1 MNDYICFMKQL
12 SLYVMIAAYIFA
24 GVNHF
29 INPALYISI
38 MPPWLP
44 WHRELVILSGI
55 CEILFAVLMIFPST
69 RRLGAWCIILLLLAV
84 FPANIQMMINFI
96 REDNKDLWISVI
108 RLPVQILLIWWAYIF
123 TKKVSVRS

>member
-1 MNDYICFMKQL
+1 MKQL
-12 SLYVMIAAYIFA
+12 SLYVMIAAYILA

-29 INPALYISI
+29 INPGLYISI

-96 REDNKDLWISVI
+96 REDNKDLWITVI
-108 RLPVQILLIWWAYIF
+108 RLPIQILLIWWAYIF